1 MPMIPFSQGRLPRS
15 SGRPRSG
22 AASATVLSEERRSQ
36 IRRAQKT
43 YRLKKAASLQETQQR
58 VALLET
64 KLQSISESLSD
75 YRAAL
80 VSELQDSHPLVT
92 GFDNIFDM
100 VDCDRD
106 QTRTTSQSPTD
117 KFEVT
122 RSYDPNPPNTPFG
135 YHNDSSSST
144 TTTVE
149 TPTTPLRQQPSPTIT
164 PSPSTRKYTHAFREC
179 SLSRQ
184 LQRYSLEHAFR
195 LFTNAHSP
203 PVEIYRVFRLV
214 PCLRNRSKMYPY
226 FRRLVCADTD
236 NPLEVPTLPF
246 YCIGGAGTHYPARDT
261 AGNPIYPPKMRLP
274 RRILSVGVDGSQRR
288 LEACGLDGRWF
299 DCRDVEGFL
308 RERGVQVDGSLFPVV
323 RESDSGSPGDGGGG
337 DSAEYQLQM
346 SLVESLG
353 ESVAPSRLDLESFF
367 QRLLR
372 GVVILGR
379 VPGFRECDVV
389 GAFKTSVVFS

>member
-1 MPMIPFSQGRLPRS
+1 MPMIPSAQGRRPRS

-22 AASATVLSEERRSQ
+22 PDTATVLSEERRSQ

-58 VALLET
+58 VVLLET
-64 KLQSISESLSD
+64 KLQRIDELLSD

-92 GFDNIFDM
+92 DFDKVFDI
-100 VDCDRD
+100 VHCHSN
-106 QTRTTSQSPTD
+106 QTRTTSQSATD
-117 KFEVT
+117 KVDAT
-122 RSYDPNPPNTPFG
+122 RIDEPNAPDTPFG
-135 YHNDSSSST
+135 YHNDSSPST
-144 TTTVE
+144 TTIE
-149 TPTTPLRQQPSPTIT
+149 TPTTFLRQPSPTIT
-164 PSPSTRKYTHAFREC
+164 PSPSTSNHTHAFREC

-184 LQRYSLEHAFR
+184 LQRYSLEYAFR
-195 LFTNAHSP
+195 LFTNTHSP

-226 FRRLVCADTD
+226 FLRLVSADTD

-274 RRILSVGVDGSQRR
+274 RRILSVGVDGRQRR

-323 RESDSGSPGDGGGG
+323 RESDSASPGGG
-337 DSAEYQLQM
+337 DGADYQLQM

-353 ESVAPSRLDLESFF
+353 ESIAPSRLDLESFF

-372 GVVILGR
+372 GMVILGR

-389 GAFKTSVVFS
+389 GAFTASVISS

>member
-1 MPMIPFSQGRLPRS
+1 MPMIPSSQGRMPRS

-22 AASATVLSEERRSQ
+22 PDSATVLSEERRSQ

-64 KLQSISESLSD
+64 KLQSISDSLSD

-92 GFDNIFDM
+92 GFDNIFDIAG
-100 VDCDRD
+100 CDRD
-106 QTRTTSQSPTD
+106 QTGTTSQAPTD
-117 KFEVT
+117 
-122 RSYDPNPPNTPFG
+122 N
-135 YHNDSSSST
+135 
-144 TTTVE
+144 
-149 TPTTPLRQQPSPTIT
+149 
-164 PSPSTRKYTHAFREC
+164 C

-184 LQRYSLEHAFR
+184 LQRYSLEYAFR
-195 LFTNAHSP
+195 LFTNTHSP

-274 RRILSVGVDGSQRR
+274 RRILSVGVGVDGAQRR

-323 RESDSGSPGDGGGG
+323 RESDSASPGGGE
-337 DSAEYQLQM
+337 SADYQLQM

-389 GAFKTSVVFS
+389 GAFKTSVISS